1 MLGSRSAARLL
12 PRSRTLLRRMS
23 SIYVLP
29 IDPSAPAATA
39 APVDATKLWH
49 TTPASNTSKPSKAGT
64 THLFYGGNI
73 AAVSSLG
80 DKFAQKKGDDRRE
93 VVRKTV
99 GSAIKKVRELGE
111 AVDGSKV
118 VVDASADPH
127 AAGTSLFYTQSYAR
141 TNVSRYS
148 CRCPPRTLPFHPQ
161 DKACLRLRSTSHPVP
176 P

>member
-1 MLGSRSAARLL
+1 
-12 PRSRTLLRRMS
+12 MS

-39 APVDATKLWH
+39 APVDAAKLWH
-49 TTPASNTSKPSKAGT
+49 TTPAANASKPSKAGT
-64 THLFYGGNI
+64 THLFYGENI
-73 AAVSSLG
+73 TAVSSLG
-80 DKFAQKKGDDRRE
+80 DKFTQKKGDERRE

-127 AAGTSLFYTQSYAR
+127 AAGTSPTYIEDYAR
-141 TNVSRYS
+141 ADVSRYS
-148 CRCPPRTLPFHPQ
+148 CRRPPCTLPLHPQ
-161 DKACLRLRSTSHPVP
+161 D
-176 P
+176 